1 MTETKNCRNC
11 AHCEKNSLSA
21 SYDYC
26 VLCGKDCSFVRQFG
40 YSPCDKSLSGW
51 TPRTFSQNLADNR
64 FSLAIIGSLI
74 LFAILA
80 NINS

>member
-21 SYDYC
+21 SFDYC
-26 VLCGKDCSFVRQFG
+26 VLCGEDCSFVRRLNN
-40 YSPCDKSLSGW
+40 PLCDKSLSGW
-51 TPRTFSQNLADNR
+51 TPRTFSQNLADIR
-64 FSLAIIGSLI
+64 FSVAIIGTLI